1 MAEGQDRNITEKE
14 AQELVRH
21 FNEQSSGVHS
31 FLTSVV
37 RTDDTTKLGNL
48 KEEEIGTPRISLRGL
63 KELKLF
69 SKEIAEENE
78 WADYFDKL
86 AEIQTST
93 SLSEKALLSR
103 LAVTQKKELAD
114 MSPTPT
120 TKKKNSGWFK
130 SKKNTQEANPQQQ
143 P

>member
-63 KELKLF
+63 KELQLF
-69 SKEIAEENE
+69 SKEIAEEDE
-78 WADYFDKL
+78 WADYFGKL

>member
-69 SKEIAEENE
+69 SKEIAEEDE
-78 WADYFDKL
+78 WADYFGKL

>member
-1 MAEGQDRNITEKE
+1 MAEDRNITEKE
-14 AQELVRH
+14 AQDLVRH

-63 KELKLF
+63 KELQLF
-69 SKEIAEENE
+69 SKEIAEEDE
-78 WADYFDKL
+78 WADYFGKL

-93 SLSEKALLSR
+93 SLSERALLSR

-114 MSPTPT
+114 MSPQQTAT
-120 TKKKNSGWFK
+120 KKNSGWFK
-130 SKKNTQEANPQQQ
+130 SKNKQDPNQQQ
-143 P
+143 QQT

>member
-1 MAEGQDRNITEKE
+1 MAEDRNITEKE
-14 AQELVRH
+14 AQDLVRH

-63 KELKLF
+63 KELQLF

-78 WADYFDKL
+78 WADYFGKL

-93 SLSEKALLSR
+93 SLSERALLSR

-114 MSPTPT
+114 MSPQQTA
-120 TKKKNSGWFK
+120 KKKNSGWFK
-130 SKKNTQEANPQQQ
+130 SKNKQDPNQQQ
-143 P
+143 QQA

>member
-1 MAEGQDRNITEKE
+1 MAEDRNITEKE
-14 AQELVRH
+14 AQDLVRH

-63 KELKLF
+63 KELQLF

-78 WADYFDKL
+78 WADYFGKL

-93 SLSEKALLSR
+93 SLSERALLSR
-103 LAVTQKKELAD
+103 LAVTQKKELAE
-114 MSPTPT
+114 MSLQQTA
-120 TKKKNSGWFK
+120 KKKNSGWFK
-130 SKKNTQEANPQQQ
+130 SKNKQDPNQQQ
-143 P
+143 QQA

>member
-1 MAEGQDRNITEKE
+1 MAEDRNITEKE
-14 AQELVRH
+14 AQDLVRH

-63 KELKLF
+63 KELQLF
-69 SKEIAEENE
+69 SKEIAEEDE
-78 WADYFDKL
+78 WADYFGKL

-93 SLSEKALLSR
+93 SLSERALLSR

-114 MSPTPT
+114 MSPQQTA
-120 TKKKNSGWFK
+120 KKKNSGWFK
-130 SKKNTQEANPQQQ
+130 SKNKQDPNQQQ
-143 P
+143 QQT

>member
-1 MAEGQDRNITEKE
+1 MAEDRNITEKE
-14 AQELVRH
+14 AQDLVRH

-63 KELKLF
+63 KELQLF

-78 WADYFDKL
+78 WADYFGKL

-93 SLSEKALLSR
+93 SLSEKALLPR

-114 MSPTPT
+114 MSPQQTA
-120 TKKKNSGWFK
+120 KKKNSGWFK
-130 SKKNTQEANPQQQ
+130 SKNKQDPNQQQ
-143 P
+143 QQA

>member
-1 MAEGQDRNITEKE
+1 MAEDRNITEKE
-14 AQELVRH
+14 AQDLVRH

-63 KELKLF
+63 KELQLF

-78 WADYFDKL
+78 WADYFGKL

-114 MSPTPT
+114 MSPQQTA
-120 TKKKNSGWFK
+120 KKKNSGWFK
-130 SKKNTQEANPQQQ
+130 SKNKQDPNQQQ
-143 P
+143 QQA